1 MTADKPEQTL
11 SAEAEQAWL
20 AYRAMSE
27 SKLVYFNFL
36 NELDQ
41 KYDADVQPSIAEN
54 LKLEQLLKVHD
65 RNVRENMVS
74 IKACIHKVAFEVVR
88 IWERA
93 SVPAKRVDKV
103 ELAIMKLWS
112 CKDNL
117 RKNKKKMGS
126 LPENMQT
133 DMTLLF
139 DVSKA
144 NAAPEHASDVAF
156 LEDQRGPRKQ
166 MTGGLDKK
174 QQQQNF

>member
-1 MTADKPEQTL
+1 MME
-11 SAEAEQAWL
+11 E
-20 AYRAMSE
+20 
-27 SKLVYFNFL
+27 V
-36 NELDQ
+36 ELRRQ
-41 KYDADVQPSIAEN
+41 
-54 LKLEQLLKVHD
+54 LKRPHPQLGIYPCDLPHNQLPTIQQVLGRIMKIRLDEMHD
-65 RNVRENMVS
+65 RKVGENMVS

-93 SVPAKRVDKV
+93 SVPAKGVDKV

-166 MTGGLDKK
+166 MIGGLDKK
-174 QQQQNF
+174 QQNF